1 MFQPTK
7 LVCSIQG
14 IFNNIDIVDGT
25 DEEAVKHV
33 PSCLLADVRDGKVP
47 VRSYK

>member
-1 MFQPTK
+1 MFRPTN

-14 IFNNIDIVDGT
+14 IFNVIGIVDGT
-25 DEEAVKHV
+25 DKEAVKHV
-33 PSCLLADVRDGKVP
+33 PGSLLADVRDGNMP